1 MRTRTFP
8 VFFVIII
15 VEKMRVE
22 SEVLLILLTEDF
34 FVEKLHFTVFAC
46 MVTRIPNFEIL
57 YTSLCHYSWWN
68 LKIKYLL
75 ALKKKSSTFFINKQE
90 GTTLLISRFLLLF
103 SFATALLL
111 GWNLLNRPSVAL
123 LPVKSELVSTK
134 FFFFGLKTRDSKVM
148 HLAFFILREHVD
160 SLSVLHFLF
169 LFLVELQC
177 WQLCFF
183 LKMLYM

>member
-1 MRTRTFP
+1 MQSSARMVMRTRTFP

-75 ALKKKSSTFFINKQE
+75 ALKKKVVLFLLINKKGQPYWYL
-90 GTTLLISRFLLLF
+90 GFF
-103 SFATALLL
+103 SY
-111 GWNLLNRPSVAL
+111 
-123 LPVKSELVSTK
+123 
-134 FFFFGLKTRDSKVM
+134 
-148 HLAFFILREHVD
+148 
-160 SLSVLHFLF
+160 SLS
-169 LFLVELQC
+169 Q
-177 WQLCFF
+177 QLCCWVGICWTD
-183 LKMLYM
+183 LLWPCYQ